1 MKGTRVAILEDLLA
15 WAINPNSPRIFWLDG
30 MAGTGKSTIALS
42 FSQLLH
48 KNGLLGGSFFCSR
61 QGSVELSNI
70 RRIIPT
76 LTRDMARISA
86 PFEEAL
92 VSALDTNNDVAD
104 HSLSAQFAT
113 LMVEPTEAVLQDRPR
128 ILVFVIDALDECEDK
143 FAAETMLDTIVQHSS
158 SLRIKFFVTSRPE
171 ARIRQSLSRL
181 RSVLRLHEMDAVV
194 IHSDIKLYL
203 SSMLRNIPSR
213 RKDLQALVD
222 DWPPLDR
229 LNALVKLT
237 DKLFIYAFTAYE
249 YISDPEF
256 DPQLRLEH
264 LTSNTDAD
272 GHLMTRRLDDIYSLI
287 LGEALGKRRGRDRT
301 DLTRTIAAI
310 VTLRDPLSVV
320 DLARLLN
327 MSAMRVRSAL
337 SGLHSLINVPTA
349 EEGWNSTFHAS
360 FGDYLTDHEHSGLEE
375 WLVDSSQVHRDL
387 SHACIRVMNAG
398 LHFNITGSR
407 TSHVKNGDQLQ
418 DFRLAGG
425 LTYACRFWADHVVAS
440 HGDQEFLR

>member
-15 WAINPNSPRIFWLDG
+15 WAINPDSPRIFWLDG

-158 SLRIKFFVTSRPE
+158 SL
-171 ARIRQSLSRL
+171 
-181 RSVLRLHEMDAVV
+181 
-194 IHSDIKLYL
+194 
-203 SSMLRNIPSR
+203 
-213 RKDLQALVD
+213 
-222 DWPPLDR
+222 
-229 LNALVKLT
+229 
-237 DKLFIYAFTAYE
+237 
-249 YISDPEF
+249 
-256 DPQLRLEH
+256 
-264 LTSNTDAD
+264 
-272 GHLMTRRLDDIYSLI
+272 
-287 LGEALGKRRGRDRT
+287 
-301 DLTRTIAAI
+301 
-310 VTLRDPLSVV
+310 
-320 DLARLLN
+320 
-327 MSAMRVRSAL
+327 
-337 SGLHSLINVPTA
+337 
-349 EEGWNSTFHAS
+349 
-360 FGDYLTDHEHSGLEE
+360 
-375 WLVDSSQVHRDL
+375 
-387 SHACIRVMNAG
+387 
-398 LHFNITGSR
+398 
-407 TSHVKNGDQLQ
+407 
-418 DFRLAGG
+418 
-425 LTYACRFWADHVVAS
+425 
-440 HGDQEFLR
+440 

>member
-1 MKGTRVAILEDLLA
+1 M
-15 WAINPNSPRIFWLDG
+15 
-30 MAGTGKSTIALS
+30 
-42 FSQLLH
+42 
-48 KNGLLGGSFFCSR
+48 
-61 QGSVELSNI
+61 
-70 RRIIPT
+70 
-76 LTRDMARISA
+76 
-86 PFEEAL
+86 
-92 VSALDTNNDVAD
+92 
-104 HSLSAQFAT
+104 
-113 LMVEPTEAVLQDRPR
+113 
-128 ILVFVIDALDECEDK
+128 
-143 FAAETMLDTIVQHSS
+143 
-158 SLRIKFFVTSRPE
+158 
-171 ARIRQSLSRL
+171 
-181 RSVLRLHEMDAVV
+181 
-194 IHSDIKLYL
+194 
-203 SSMLRNIPSR
+203 
-213 RKDLQALVD
+213 
-222 DWPPLDR
+222 
-229 LNALVKLT
+229 

-256 DPQLRLEH
+256 DPQLRLEQ
-264 LTSNTDAD
+264 LTSSTDAN
-272 GHLMTRRLDDIYSLI
+272 GPLMTKRLDDIYSLI